1 MILIDHWEGAS
12 YIEYID
18 WFLRC
23 IINYWVILID
33 QQQWVY
39 IPSSELAHKEHFMAK
54 ETCSHTSFFLQ
65 NVLTHIS
72 QFLQNKFQTFS
83 LTPLF
88 LHNINMADIFFKWK
102 SLNMFTHTI
111 NLHNTLPHWSQKEN
125 FQMCSLFSKSV
136 HFINTFISLKGIT
149 FIFKRNSSNMSF
161 IIYLSSSKMHHV
173 HFEKGN
179 YSDTF
184 DTAILWNKGVIENVW
199 K

>member
-65 NVLTHIS
+65 NVLTHVS

-88 LHNINMADIFFKWK
+88 LQNINMADIFFKWK

-111 NLHNTLPHWSQKEN
+111 NLHNTLPHWSQRKS
-125 FQMCSLFSKSV
+125 FKCVHCSYL
-136 HFINTFISLKGIT
+136 HFF
-149 FIFKRNSSNMSF
+149 
-161 IIYLSSSKMHHV
+161 KMHQYKHHIYFQNEFFKHV
-173 HFEKGN
+173 PHNISSF
-179 YSDTF
+179 F
-184 DTAILWNKGVIENVW
+184 
-199 K
+199 